1 MAGSKNAYLSI
12 SLYTRRKRETDAG
25 NGKFPESPLNMSTLL
40 EKHIVE
46 LLAEGDE
53 KAISLLYEHYGD
65 TLYGVA
71 LKVVRDEELAQ
82 DVLQESFVKIWRKAG
97 TYDASKAKL
106 FTWLF
111 RITRNTAIDKLR
123 SLGTKNDKEI
133 QIDVSDVYTI
143 GVDGVQPELMDMRKH
158 LAKIEPKYQQ
168 VLEAL
173 FFEGMTQ
180 QEASE
185 ELDIPLGTI
194 KSRLKI
200 GLRELRKIY
209 DPSAM
214 ALLILMQWL

>member
-1 MAGSKNAYLSI
+1 MLF
-12 SLYTRRKRETDAG
+12 R
-25 NGKFPESPLNMSTLL
+25 GKILHQPENQMSTLL

-46 LLAEGDE
+46 LLQERNE

-71 LKVVRDEELAQ
+71 HKVVRNEELAQ
-82 DVLQESFVKIWRKAG
+82 DVLQESFVKIWKKSDS
-97 TYDASKAKL
+97 YDSSKAKL

-123 SLGTKNDKEI
+123 SVNTKADKEI
-133 QIDVSDVYTI
+133 QIDVSDVYSL
-143 GVDGVQPELMDMRKH
+143 GVNSTRPEFMDVKEN
-158 LAKIEPKYQQ
+158 LGKIESKYQI

-173 FFEGMTQ
+173 FFQGMTQ
-180 QEASE
+180 QEASD

-200 GLRELRKIY
+200 GLRELKKIY
-209 DPSAM
+209 GPSMAI
-214 ALLILMQWL
+214 ALLLNFLS

>member
-1 MAGSKNAYLSI
+1 
-12 SLYTRRKRETDAG
+12 
-25 NGKFPESPLNMSTLL
+25 MSTLL

-46 LLAEGDE
+46 LLQERNE

-71 LKVVRDEELAQ
+71 KKVVRDEELAQ
-82 DVLQESFVKIWRKAG
+82 DVLQESFVKIWKKSD
-97 TYDASKAKL
+97 TYDVTKAKL

-123 SLGTKNDKEI
+123 SVNTKSDKEI
-133 QIDVSDVYTI
+133 QIDVSDVYNL
-143 GVDGVQPELMDMRKH
+143 GVDSIRPEFMDVREN
-158 LAKIEPKYQQ
+158 LEKIEGKYQI

-173 FFEGMTQ
+173 FFLGMTQ
-180 QEASE
+180 QEASD

-200 GLRELRKIY
+200 GLRELKKIY
-209 DPSAM
+209 GSSMMLAF
-214 ALLILMQWL
+214 LLNLIS

>member
-1 MAGSKNAYLSI
+1 
-12 SLYTRRKRETDAG
+12 
-25 NGKFPESPLNMSTLL
+25 MSALL

-46 LLAEGDE
+46 LLQERND

-71 LKVVRDEELAQ
+71 YKVVRDEELAQ
-82 DVLQESFVKIWRKAG
+82 DVLQESFVKIWKKSDS
-97 TYDASKAKL
+97 YDATKAKL

-123 SLGTKNDKEI
+123 SINTKTEREI
-133 QIDVSDVYTI
+133 QIDVSNVYNVGIQSTR
-143 GVDGVQPELMDMRKH
+143 PELLDVREN
-158 LAKIEPKYQQ
+158 LDKIDNKYQI
-168 VLEAL
+168 VLDAL
-173 FFEGMTQ
+173 FFQGMTQ

-200 GLRELRKIY
+200 GLRELKKIY
-209 DPSAM
+209 GSAM
-214 ALLILMQWL
+214 SLVL

>member
-1 MAGSKNAYLSI
+1 
-12 SLYTRRKRETDAG
+12 
-25 NGKFPESPLNMSTLL
+25 MSTLL

-46 LLAEGDE
+46 LLQERNE
-53 KAISLLYEHYGD
+53 KAISLLYDNYAD

-71 LKVVRDEELAQ
+71 FKVVKNEDLAQ
-82 DVLQESFVKIWRKAG
+82 DVVQESFVKIWRKSDS
-97 TYDASKAKL
+97 YDPTKAKL

-123 SLGTKNDKEI
+123 SIGTKSDIEI
-133 QIDVSDVYTI
+133 QIDVSDVYNLGEQSI
-143 GVDGVQPELMDMRKH
+143 RPEFIDVKENLD
-158 LAKIEPKYQQ
+158 KIESKYRI

-180 QEASE
+180 QEASD

-200 GLRELRKIY
+200 GLREMRKIY
-209 DPSAM
+209 GAVLLT
-214 ALLILMQWL
+214 LLINLFA